1 MNAALTQLASGIK
14 SSILGAPSK
23 AVITL
28 HTAPKA
34 TTGNAKQNV
43 AALVSKVLNNTSN
56 AAEPID
62 GMGTHRLEVQYNPS
76 SIVIQANADSV
87 CFRHLQQNMDDSI
100 PNSMTRPPSVVMSV
114 ELFFDDM
121 DLADSF
127 MVEKFTSGV
136 SAQTVS
142 NVVGALSGKVHS
154 VQSKINAFIGL
165 MQDDLTRVI
174 TFQWADMSF
183 TGEVT
188 EVQAR
193 YTMFSTSGRP
203 VRGSVR
209 LNITQQVES
218 KAGFEYWD
226 KAFDKFLPQDST
238 INNGKSVLDKAQNL
252 INIGF

>member
-1 MNAALTQLASGIK
+1 MNAALTQLASGLK

-28 HTAPKA
+28 HTAPQTEGSQTGQNMASLIKKA
-34 TTGNAKQNV
+34 LSGATGTGD
-43 AALVSKVLNNTSN
+43 NT
-56 AAEPID
+56 AW
-62 GMGTHRLEVQYNPS
+62 GTHRLEVQYNPS

-100 PNSMTRPPSVVMSV
+100 PNSMNRPPSVVMSV
-114 ELFFDDM
+114 ELLFDDM
-121 DLADSF
+121 TLADSF

-142 NVVGALSGKVHS
+142 NVAGMLSGKVHS
-154 VQSKINAFIGL
+154 VQSKLNAFVGL
-165 MQDDLTRVI
+165 MQNDLTRII

-188 EVQAR
+188 EVQVR

-203 VRGSVR
+203 VRGTVR
-209 LNITQQVES
+209 LNITQQVDNKEQS
-218 KAGFEYWD
+218 EYWN
-226 KAFDKFLPQDST
+226 KAFDQFLPQQS